1 MYYFHPGRFGLIQ
14 STKGHS
20 VLKKWAYGS
29 RAGGADYDDSYVERY
44 VPTFV
49 PRHYDTGRE
58 EREIHRGVDREIIFS
73 DHMMDECY
81 DTARKSH
88 NKDAALLREAT
99 AAVVNSETYSDP
111 RAVVAS
117 RRAARGHTYYH
128 EPPRYIPPPP
138 QQPQQQP
145 PRTNYPS
152 RRLEKEV
159 VVLLNPY
166 RLRPRPASS
175 YYARVLAKTAM
186 AGRVS
191 LADYQPSPVTRTDLD
206 REMAKRTELIHTIGR
221 PWLYRRPYYSWYP
234 YYSMYRYYRNP
245 YYNYQE
251 KTPRVR
257 VLASPLPQK
266 RKKSLR
272 RNKAALVG
280 SKVDVVL
287 PKRRR
292 PRSVYA
298 QSVMRDIKRQEI
310 AKEEVP
316 SVEVTTGLKA
326 HPRVPARKYRVVY
339 Y

>member
-20 VLKKWAYGS
+20 VLKKWAYGGS
-29 RAGGADYDDSYVERY
+29 RAGAADYDDAYVERY
-44 VPTFV
+44 APTFI
-49 PRHYDTGRE
+49 PRHVYDTGRE

-117 RRAARGHTYYH
+117 RRAARGVTYYH

-138 QQPQQQP
+138 PQQPQHQP

-152 RRLEKEV
+152 RRLEKE
-159 VVLLNPY
+159 
-166 RLRPRPASS
+166 
-175 YYARVLAKTAM
+175 
-186 AGRVS
+186 
-191 LADYQPSPVTRTDLD
+191 
-206 REMAKRTELIHTIGR
+206 
-221 PWLYRRPYYSWYP
+221 
-234 YYSMYRYYRNP
+234 
-245 YYNYQE
+245 
-251 KTPRVR
+251 
-257 VLASPLPQK
+257 
-266 RKKSLR
+266 
-272 RNKAALVG
+272 AALVG

-292 PRSVYA
+292 PRSQYA

-310 AKEEVP
+310 SKEEV
-316 SVEVTTGLKA
+316 SAEATTGLKA

>member
-152 RRLEKEV
+152 RRLEKEHV
-159 VVLLNPY
+159 GRRGGKAIRDEDGQFTKPKNLLSWKY
-166 RLRPRPASS
+166 RLE
-175 YYARVLAKTAM
+175 ARTTP
-186 AGRVS
+186 G
-191 LADYQPSPVTRTDLD
+191 DYFQ
-206 REMAKRTELIHTIGR
+206 
-221 PWLYRRPYYSWYP
+221 
-234 YYSMYRYYRNP
+234 
-245 YYNYQE
+245 
-251 KTPRVR
+251 TPRTF
-257 VLASPLPQK
+257 A
-266 RKKSLR
+266 
-272 RNKAALVG
+272 N
-280 SKVDVVL
+280 
-287 PKRRR
+287 
-292 PRSVYA
+292 
-298 QSVMRDIKRQEI
+298 MRDQIRHVRDKMDRHRQLMDRYLDTDAI
-310 AKEEVP
+310 GDAQK
-316 SVEVTTGLKA
+316 S
-326 HPRVPARKYRVVY
+326 
-339 Y
+339 